1 MSEFPDRSRTFLG
14 SRSSAL
20 LVGAALL
27 TAAIGVPRPA
37 VGAEADTPAANEVSI
52 PEPAAAGSLSADSL
66 PADSLQA
73 DSLQADSLQADS
85 PAATKPDDGL
95 APIDLGTLSPI
106 MTDVESI
113 DPSALQGG
121 LVCTKVRTIR
131 SWIPRRVCRPSYL
144 TAAWPR
150 GTGMRRVVPDRYR
163 NRLYRSLY
171 QTR

>member
-1 MSEFPDRSRTFLG
+1 MSEFTDRSRTFLG

-20 LVGAALL
+20 LVSAALL

-37 VGAEADTPAANEVSI
+37 VGAEADTPAANEASI
-52 PEPAAAGSLSADSL
+52 PEPAAAGSLSAD
-66 PADSLQA
+66 ALQA
-73 DSLQADSLQADS
+73 DSLQTDSLKADS

-171 QTR
+171 QMR